1 MRNPIRIFT
10 VMFVLVLSLFAVSA
24 SAQTSTTGSIE
35 GTVLDVNGAAVPG
48 VEVTV
53 TSPNLI
59 RAQTATTDDEGNYR
73 NPNLPPA
80 ATTCPSRRPRLR
92 PVLKAN
98 SRSPLKTYP
107 APSAPPAGRD
117 QTVEVTQ
124 LRRGN

>member
-1 MRNPIRIFT
+1 MRNPIRIFS

-35 GTVLDVNGAAVPG
+35 GTVVDVNGAAVPG

-73 NPNLPPA
+73 IPNLPP
-80 ATTCPSRRPRLR
+80 
-92 PVLKAN
+92 
-98 SRSPLKTYP
+98 
-107 APSAPPAGRD
+107 GRYNVRD
-117 QTVEVTQ
+117 RKSVV
-124 LRRGN
+124 